1 MQQLDVIGSSV
12 TEDKIYGAKSSLGRD
27 HIVQTSVT
35 ERDPKVSSHL
45 HVCVFTVSLSP

>member
-1 MQQLDVIGSSV
+1 MQQLDVTGSSV

-35 ERDPKVSSHL
+35 KGTPK
-45 HVCVFTVSLSP
+45 